1 MGRKEEFNRRRKWLR
16 RCIFSSPELAET
28 YSEFLEALFEGDFS
42 KAKRRADDMF
52 YEFLRKV

>member
-16 RCIFSSPELAET
+16 KLIFSSPVLTET
-28 YSEFLEALFEGDFS
+28 YSEFLEALFEGDFG

-52 YEFLRKV
+52 YELLRQA